1 MAIGRPRIFDLNKA
15 LDAALR
21 LFWLHGYEGA
31 SLADL
36 TDAMHISKPSL
47 YAAFGS
53 KEGLFRRAVA
63 RYDEKYGNY
72 FRDALA
78 QPTAR
83 LVAEKLMLAA
93 IRQSTRPG
101 HPRGCLLV
109 QGALASSTAADSI
122 KRTLGKYRA
131 GAEAQIRAR
140 FERAIAEGDLGAE
153 ADPGQ
158 LARFVWTVNLGLA
171 VQAAGGAGK
180 EHLAEVV
187 AVAMKC
193 WRDHSLRT
201 GMSVCVRKA
210 P

>member
-1 MAIGRPRIFDLNKA
+1 MVIGRPRIFDVSKA

-21 LFWLHGYEGA
+21 LFWRHGYEGT

-36 TDAMHISKPSL
+36 TNAMQINKPSL

-53 KEGLFRRAVA
+53 KEGLFRRSVA

-93 IRQSTRPG
+93 ILQSTRRG

-109 QGALASSTAADSI
+109 QGALASSESAEPM
-122 KRTLGKYRA
+122 KKTLSEYRA
-131 GAEAQIRAR
+131 DAEAQIRAR
-140 FERAIAEGDLGAE
+140 LERAIAEGDLGAG
-153 ADPGQ
+153 ADPAQ
-158 LARFVWTVNLGLA
+158 LARFIWTVNLGLA
-171 VQAAGGAGK
+171 VQAAGGANK
-180 EHLAEVV
+180 EHLAGVV
-187 AVAMKC
+187 AAAMRC
-193 WRDHSLRT
+193 WPC
-201 GMSVCVRKA
+201 GQ
-210 P
+210 

>member
-1 MAIGRPRIFDLNKA
+1 MAMGRPRIFDVSKA

-21 LFWLHGYEGA
+21 LFWRHGYEGA
-31 SLADL
+31 SLAEL
-36 TDAMHISKPSL
+36 TSAMHINKPSL

-63 RYDEKYGNY
+63 SYDEKYGNY

-93 IRQSTRPG
+93 IQQSTRPG

-109 QGALASSTAADSI
+109 QGALASSPAAEPM

-140 FERAIAEGDLGAE
+140 FERAMAEGDLDAD
-153 ADPGQ
+153 ADPSQ
-158 LARFVWTVNLGLA
+158 LARFIWTVNLGLA
-171 VQAAGGAGK
+171 VQAAGGASK
-180 EHLAEVV
+180 ERLADVV
-187 AVAMKC
+187 AVAMKS
-193 WRDHSLRT
+193 WPGRT
-201 GMSVCVRKA
+201 
-210 P
+210 

>member
-1 MAIGRPRIFDLNKA
+1 MVIGRPRIFDVSKA

-21 LFWLHGYEGA
+21 LFWRHGYEGT

-36 TDAMHISKPSL
+36 TEAMHINRPSL

-53 KEGLFRRAVA
+53 KEGLFRRAVES
-63 RYDEKYGNY
+63 YDEKYGDY

-93 IRQSTRPG
+93 ILQSTRPR
-101 HPRGCLLV
+101 HPRGCLLI
-109 QGALASSTAADSI
+109 QGALASSVAAEPM
-122 KRTLGKYRA
+122 KRTLDKYRA

-140 FERAIAEGDLGAE
+140 FERAIAEGDLAAN
-153 ADPGQ
+153 ADPAQ
-158 LARFVWTVNLGLA
+158 LARFIWTVNLGLG

-180 EHLAEVV
+180 EQLAEIV

-193 WRDHSLRT
+193 WP
-201 GMSVCVRKA
+201 G
-210 P
+210 

>member
-1 MAIGRPRIFDLNKA
+1 MAMGRPRIFDVSKA

-21 LFWLHGYEGA
+21 LFWRHGYEGA

-36 TDAMHISKPSL
+36 TDAMRINKPSL

-53 KEGLFRRAVA
+53 KEALFRRAVA
-63 RYDEKYGNY
+63 SYDEKYGNY

-83 LVAEKLMLAA
+83 LVAEKLMVAA

-109 QGALASSTAADSI
+109 QGALASSTAAEPI

-131 GAEAQIRAR
+131 DAEAQIRAR
-140 FERAIAEGDLGAE
+140 FERAIAEGDLD
-153 ADPGQ
+153 ADANPAQ
-158 LARFVWTVNLGLA
+158 LAGFIWTVNLGLA
-171 VQAAGGAGK
+171 VQAAGGVGK
-180 EHLAEVV
+180 EHLADVV
-187 AVAMKC
+187 AMAMKC
-193 WRDHSLRT
+193 WPGESD
-201 GMSVCVRKA
+201 
-210 P
+210 